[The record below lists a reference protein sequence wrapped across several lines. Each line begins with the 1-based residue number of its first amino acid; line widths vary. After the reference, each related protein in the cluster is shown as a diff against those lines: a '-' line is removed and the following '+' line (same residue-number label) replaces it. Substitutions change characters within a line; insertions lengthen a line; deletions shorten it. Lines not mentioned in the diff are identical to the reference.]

1 MYKHRYRA
9 SMSALQ
15 YIDSHAHIYS
25 EQFKADQADAI
36 RKAAEA
42 GVAQILMPNID
53 HTSID
58 AMLQTESDHP
68 GICLAMMGLHPCSV
82 KKDFEKE
89 LYQVESWLA
98 KRPFIAIGETGVDLY
113 WDKTFLDQQQEALRI
128 QARWA
133 RQYKIP
139 IVLHTRDAFQETYEV
154 MAREQDGTL
163 TGVFHCFSGTAAEA
177 EQALA
182 LGFYLGIGGVATFKN
197 GGLDQVLPD
206 VPLDKILLETDCP
219 YLAPVPHRG
228 KRNEPAYLP
237 LMARRIAEIKNVPLA
252 EVAEKTTANSRKLF
266 NL

>member
-1 MYKHRYRA
+1 
-9 SMSALQ
+9 MSAFV
-15 YIDSHAHIYS
+15 YIDSHAHLYS
-25 EQFKADQADAI
+25 EQFKADQQQVI
-36 RKAAEA
+36 RKAADG
-42 GVAQILMPNID
+42 GVEKMLMPNID

-68 GICLAMMGLHPCSV
+68 GVCLAMMGLHPCSV
-82 KKDFEKE
+82 QKHVEKE
-89 LYQVESWLA
+89 LYTVESWLA
-98 KRPFIAIGETGVDLY
+98 QRSFIAIGETGVDLY

-133 RQYKIP
+133 KQYRIP
-139 IVLHTRDAFQETYEV
+139 IVLHTRDAFQQTYEV
-154 MAREQDGTL
+154 SAREQDGTL

-197 GGLDQVLPD
+197 GGLDKILPQ
-206 VPLDKILLETDCP
+206 VPLDRIVLETDCP

-237 LMARRIAEIKNVPLA
+237 LIARRVAEIKEVPL
-252 EVAEKTTANSRKLF
+252 EELAEKTTANSRKLF